1 MTVPPLPPRRLLPS
15 LLAALLGVAPVASA
29 EDLRTTRGTVY
40 RDVEITFVESTSIGI
55 RAGDRFHQL
64 SLTELP
70 ADWREKARRFAAT
83 RTMNTPA
90 AVIPPLTPL
99 QVSVGPAPGGGPQ
112 IQPGAVV
119 VRDRALGLVERYEV
133 DPDDA
138 QIKRYRELFSAQ
150 RLELDIAR
158 RQKENPLNQIATK
171 IFGYLPVPIKPINL
185 GEDPK
190 LNPTFMQPGYYP
202 ETRYNAGK

>member
-1 MTVPPLPPRRLLPS
+1 MRRLFLS
-15 LLAALLGVAPVASA
+15 LLFLLGLAAPAAA

-40 RDVEITFVESTSIGI
+40 RDVEITFVETTSIGI

-64 SLTELP
+64 PLSELP

-83 RTMNTPA
+83 RTMTTPA
-90 AVIPPLTPL
+90 AVVPPLTPL
-99 QVSVGPAPGGGPQ
+99 QVTTGPAAGGGPR
-112 IQPGAVV
+112 IPSGGVV

-158 RQKENPLNQIATK
+158 RERENPLNQLATR

-190 LNPTFMQPGYYP
+190 LNPSFMQPGYYP